1 MARKLISI
9 RVVFSALVTL
19 AFAYGVYEA
28 LGYAYLAKIFPLY
41 VSLVLLAIGLINLGQ
56 EIRDTLKGAAEAKS
70 GGTADLEVK
79 WDMQMS
85 RVLQKFGVFLAVI
98 IVLYGC
104 IWLIG
109 YPVSITIFIVILYHY
124 VAGAKWHWSLVAG
137 AAGLGFLALVSKL
150 LYMDWPEGLIQLP
163 WPLG

>member
-1 MARKLISI
+1 MAKKLLSI
-9 RVVFSALVTL
+9 RIVFSALVTL

-41 VSLVLLAIGLINLGQ
+41 VSLVLLAVGLINLAL
-56 EIRDTLKGAAEAKS
+56 EIRDKWKGVAEAKS

-85 RVLQKFGVFLAVI
+85 QVLQKFGVFVAVI
-98 IVLYGC
+98 IVLYGG
-104 IWLIG
+104 IWFIG
-109 YPVSITIFIVILYHY
+109 YPLSITIFIIVLYRY
-124 VAGAKWHWSLVAG
+124 VAGTKWHWALVAG

-150 LYMDWPEGLIQLP
+150 LYMDWPEGLIKLP

>member
-1 MARKLISI
+1 MAKKLLSI
-9 RVVFSALVTL
+9 RIVFSALVTL

-41 VSLVLLAIGLINLGQ
+41 VSLVLLVVGLINLAQ
-56 EIRDTLKGAAEAKS
+56 EIRDKWKGVSEVKS

-79 WDMQMS
+79 WDIQMS
-85 RVLQKFGVFLAVI
+85 QVLQKFGVFLAML

-109 YPVSITIFIVILYHY
+109 YPVSITGFIILLYRY
-124 VAGAKWHWSLVAG
+124 VARTKWHWALVAG

-150 LYMDWPEGLIQLP
+150 LYMDWPEGLIRLP

>member
-1 MARKLISI
+1 MAKKLLSVRIF
-9 RVVFSALVTL
+9 FSAVITM
-19 AFAYGVYEA
+19 AFAYGIFEA
-28 LGYAYLAKIFPLY
+28 RTYAYLAKIFPFY
-41 VSLVLLAIGLINLGQ
+41 ISLVLFLLALINLVS
-56 EIRDTLKGAAEAKS
+56 EVRDTLKGVAESKA

-85 RVLQKFGVFLAVI
+85 QVLQKFGVFMAVI
-98 IVLYGC
+98 VVLYVS

-109 YPVSITIFIVILYHY
+109 YPLSITVFIIILYRY
-124 VAGAKWHWSLVAG
+124 VAGAKWPWSVVAG

-150 LYMDWPEGLIQLP
+150 LYMDWPEGLIRLP